1 VICALLAPRADEVT
15 LTRAD
20 PHKSLDPAALAP
32 VLRALAPALEVRVVP
47 NPHLALRAARE
58 AAGEGDLVCA
68 TGSVYL
74 AGIARAVWSD
84 GGAGPVRVSRRS

>member
-1 VICALLAPRADEVT
+1 VRAIGALLAPLADAVT

-20 PHKSLDPAALAP
+20 RDKSLDPAGLAP
-32 VLRALAPALEVRVVP
+32 LLRELAPGLEVRVVP

-58 AAGEGDLVCA
+58 SAGPDDLVCA

-74 AGIARAVWSD
+74 AGIARAVWSE
-84 GGAGPVRVSRRS
+84 G